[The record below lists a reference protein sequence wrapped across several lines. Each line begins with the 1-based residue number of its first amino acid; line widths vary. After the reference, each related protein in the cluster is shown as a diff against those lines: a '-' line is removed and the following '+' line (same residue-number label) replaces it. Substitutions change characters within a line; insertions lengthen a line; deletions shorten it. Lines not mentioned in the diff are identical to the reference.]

1 MQRIK
6 ETVRRQREEEEA
18 LKSFKTSKDGK
29 KKRKKE
35 SDDSSDDETVKEGRK
50 RKRKKKKKP
59 EDLRGQEHL
68 KQFSKFSSGSDSGDE
83 DEDGEEIEEEVAAD
97 GGDRDDLF
105 KSDHEF
111 SCESDVS
118 DDDFVPVKHARTAT
132 KKKSKKKAEEI
143 TASSEEEDD
152 EFACK
157 KCSTADHPEWILLCD
172 KCDDGW
178 HASCLR
184 PPLMVIPE
192 GTWYCPECSHKSLI
206 ERLEEN
212 LKEFQ
217 VVYKKKEAEIKR
229 KERLAY
235 VTMSLSNVVSERPRR
250 KAPSNRKYKDY
261 DSAAEESEGES
272 SSSSSSSSS
281 SEEEPKI
288 PIVKQRRAA
297 KNVSYNTNEYDEM
310 IKSALEQEEHYA
322 NEGTYDEGGKN
333 IGVLYE
339 EDEEE
344 EKEEEDEFERKHKSG
359 QGQGKDMSNIL
370 NASDSEEDGKD
381 PPANGPKPVTMTI
394 DKTGGN
400 TKSNQKKKKLT
411 GLDASD
417 DNDGDS
423 GSDFTLSESN
433 SESDFDQ
440 DGGAST
446 EEELEYEYGRKG
458 KSKSKTEGGRRK
470 STRNRRVLY
479 DDMDDFV
486 VSGSDDSDESYTKR
500 KKKGKGR
507 SKTYKDDSW
516 DSDVTSD
523 EGYRKRKPVKK
534 AKSSGNKKSSNRP
547 KSKSKSRKYSD
558 DSDVEFETT
567 KIDKKNILNE

>member
-1 MQRIK
+1 
-6 ETVRRQREEEEA
+6 
-18 LKSFKTSKDGK
+18 
-29 KKRKKE
+29 
-35 SDDSSDDETVKEGRK
+35 
-50 RKRKKKKKP
+50 
-59 EDLRGQEHL
+59 
-68 KQFSKFSSGSDSGDE
+68 
-83 DEDGEEIEEEVAAD
+83 
-97 GGDRDDLF
+97 
-105 KSDHEF
+105 
-111 SCESDVS
+111 
-118 DDDFVPVKHARTAT
+118 
-132 KKKSKKKAEEI
+132 
-143 TASSEEEDD
+143 
-152 EFACK
+152 
-157 KCSTADHPEWILLCD
+157 
-172 KCDDGW
+172 
-178 HASCLR
+178 
-184 PPLMVIPE
+184 MVIPE

-250 KAPSNRKYKDY
+250 KTPSNRKYKDY
-261 DSAAEESEGES
+261 DSGGEESSDEGMDTSVPKRKRKAPTNRKYKDYHSAAEESEGES

-339 EDEEE
+339 EEEEE

-381 PPANGPKPVTMTI
+381 PPADGPKPVTMTI

-446 EEELEYEYGRKG
+446 EEELGRLI
-458 KSKSKTEGGRRK
+458 SSIQFNDYLTNTLPRK
-470 STRNRRVLY
+470 IKVSIMLY
-479 DDMDDFV
+479 
-486 VSGSDDSDESYTKR
+486 
-500 KKKGKGR
+500 
-507 SKTYKDDSW
+507 
-516 DSDVTSD
+516 
-523 EGYRKRKPVKK
+523 
-534 AKSSGNKKSSNRP
+534 
-547 KSKSKSRKYSD
+547 
-558 DSDVEFETT
+558 
-567 KIDKKNILNE
+567 

>member
-1 MQRIK
+1 
-6 ETVRRQREEEEA
+6 
-18 LKSFKTSKDGK
+18 
-29 KKRKKE
+29 
-35 SDDSSDDETVKEGRK
+35 
-50 RKRKKKKKP
+50 
-59 EDLRGQEHL
+59 
-68 KQFSKFSSGSDSGDE
+68 
-83 DEDGEEIEEEVAAD
+83 
-97 GGDRDDLF
+97 
-105 KSDHEF
+105 
-111 SCESDVS
+111 
-118 DDDFVPVKHARTAT
+118 
-132 KKKSKKKAEEI
+132 
-143 TASSEEEDD
+143 
-152 EFACK
+152 
-157 KCSTADHPEWILLCD
+157 
-172 KCDDGW
+172 
-178 HASCLR
+178 
-184 PPLMVIPE
+184 MVIPE
-192 GTWYCPECSHKSLI
+192 GTWYCPQCSHTSLI

-261 DSAAEESEGES
+261 DSGGEESSDEGMDTSAPKRKRKAPANRRYKEYHSAAEQSEGES

-322 NEGTYDEGGKN
+322 NEGTYDDGGKN

-339 EDEEE
+339 EEEE
-344 EKEEEDEFERKHKSG
+344 EKEEDEDAIEFERKHKSG

-370 NASDSEEDGKD
+370 NASDSEEDEKD
-381 PPANGPKPVTMTI
+381 PAADVPKPVTMTI

-433 SESDFDQ
+433 SESEFDQ

-446 EEELEYEYGRKG
+446 EEELGRLINYVQFLYLDGLSG
-458 KSKSKTEGGRRK
+458 KNCKLRFFI
-470 STRNRRVLY
+470 LY
-479 DDMDDFV
+479 
-486 VSGSDDSDESYTKR
+486 
-500 KKKGKGR
+500 
-507 SKTYKDDSW
+507 
-516 DSDVTSD
+516 
-523 EGYRKRKPVKK
+523 
-534 AKSSGNKKSSNRP
+534 
-547 KSKSKSRKYSD
+547 
-558 DSDVEFETT
+558 
-567 KIDKKNILNE
+567 

>member
-1 MQRIK
+1 
-6 ETVRRQREEEEA
+6 
-18 LKSFKTSKDGK
+18 
-29 KKRKKE
+29 
-35 SDDSSDDETVKEGRK
+35 
-50 RKRKKKKKP
+50 
-59 EDLRGQEHL
+59 
-68 KQFSKFSSGSDSGDE
+68 
-83 DEDGEEIEEEVAAD
+83 
-97 GGDRDDLF
+97 
-105 KSDHEF
+105 
-111 SCESDVS
+111 
-118 DDDFVPVKHARTAT
+118 
-132 KKKSKKKAEEI
+132 
-143 TASSEEEDD
+143 
-152 EFACK
+152 
-157 KCSTADHPEWILLCD
+157 
-172 KCDDGW
+172 
-178 HASCLR
+178 
-184 PPLMVIPE
+184 MVIPE
-192 GTWYCPECSHKSLI
+192 GTWYCPQCSHTSLI

-261 DSAAEESEGES
+261 DSGGEESSDEGMDTSVPKRKRKAPANRRYREYHSAAEQSEGES

-322 NEGTYDEGGKN
+322 NEGTYDDGGKN

-339 EDEEE
+339 EEEE
-344 EKEEEDEFERKHKSG
+344 EKEEDEDAIEFERKHKSG

-370 NASDSEEDGKD
+370 NASDSEEDEKD
-381 PPANGPKPVTMTI
+381 PAADVPKPVTMTI

-433 SESDFDQ
+433 SESEFDQ

-446 EEELEYEYGRKG
+446 EEELGRL
-458 KSKSKTEGGRRK
+458 TD
-470 STRNRRVLY
+470 Y
-479 DDMDDFV
+479 IQFMH
-486 VSGSDDSDESYTKR
+486 
-500 KKKGKGR
+500 
-507 SKTYKDDSW
+507 
-516 DSDVTSD
+516 
-523 EGYRKRKPVKK
+523 
-534 AKSSGNKKSSNRP
+534 SNCLM
-547 KSKSKSRKYSD
+547 
-558 DSDVEFETT
+558 T
-567 KIDKKNILNE
+567 LN